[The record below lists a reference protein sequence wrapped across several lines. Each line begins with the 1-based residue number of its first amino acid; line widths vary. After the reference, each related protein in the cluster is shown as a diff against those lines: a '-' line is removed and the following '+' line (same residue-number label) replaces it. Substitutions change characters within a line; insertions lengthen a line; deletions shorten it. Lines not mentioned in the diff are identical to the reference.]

1 MGKARVRA
9 APVGI
14 TLDAD
19 ALIASVRG
27 DKGMIA
33 LLQEGLARDCT
44 FRVPSGVVGQAGRNG
59 RVPSTLARFLRA
71 EEVGIVPL
79 DEHLARSCRSCGEHC
94 GATNNSDII
103 DASVVIVATERRDK
117 IVSSDPVNLRH
128 LDPGRADPA
137 CLDFPRPTSVNPKSG
152 GWG

>member
-1 MGKARVRA
+1 MGKTRARTA
-9 APVGI
+9 AVGI
-14 TLDAD
+14 TLDTG
-19 ALIASVRG
+19 ALIALDRG
-27 DKGMIA
+27 DKRMIA
-33 LLQEGLARDCT
+33 LLQRAVAEDRG
-44 FRVPSGVVGQAGRNG
+44 FRVPAGVVGQAWRDG
-59 RVPSTLARFLRA
+59 RVQAILARFLRA